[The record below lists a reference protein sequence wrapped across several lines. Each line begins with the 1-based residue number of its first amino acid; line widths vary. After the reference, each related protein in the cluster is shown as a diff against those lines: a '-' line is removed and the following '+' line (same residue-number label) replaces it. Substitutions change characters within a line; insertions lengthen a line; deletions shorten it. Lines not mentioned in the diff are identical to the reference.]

1 MQPWGCLKTK
11 EVSLFLKIFF
21 GVMGDVRECPTN
33 AIPHNSGIVFDRCVI
48 EQLQGIVRR
57 EKGGFYGRRIEAG
70 NSLHFMKVTNHF
82 NLS

>member
-1 MQPWGCLKTK
+1 
-11 EVSLFLKIFF
+11 
-21 GVMGDVRECPTN
+21 MGDVRECPTN

-57 EKGGFYGRRIEAG
+57 EKGGLHGRGIEAG

-82 NLS
+82 QFVLNLKIPVACFSYFLSL